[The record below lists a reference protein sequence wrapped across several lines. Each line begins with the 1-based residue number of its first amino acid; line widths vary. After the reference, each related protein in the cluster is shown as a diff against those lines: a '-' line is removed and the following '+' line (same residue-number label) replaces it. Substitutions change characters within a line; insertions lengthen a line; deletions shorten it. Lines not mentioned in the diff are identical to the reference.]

1 MLDKLNNNIDRLLA
15 IGALLFAAYQLLR
28 IGIERPNPIMLAVFF
43 FSVLYL
49 LLRNKIKANQNLHPL
64 RASPSIRKINHI
76 VFILSLCASIWILRD
91 SLYFRPMSYFLVS
104 LIAAA
109 SIMWEILYSVDS
121 NNSQSLI
128 LLKIIALGIIF
139 RAGIFFE
146 FPSILGSDPWLHN
159 MVIEQTISSGHI
171 VDFLNDAMNTVNS
184 YSILPVFHIDTAI
197 TQIITSLSIPSSIF
211 VSVGFFETLSCLFI
225 FLIARKMLGIKAG
238 LLSALVFCLC
248 DFSIVW
254 GTQIITM
261 SLGIGFVAML
271 LYLMLVRGRTSIAD
285 VSVLLLIS
293 AALILTHTV
302 AAFTMLVM
310 LICILI
316 GTRLY
321 KRSDRYDTE
330 HETIV
335 STSLVILF
343 LVGLV
348 AWWMIVPP
356 QGGASF
362 FDAQVLKLKYVMEA
376 FGQLLVATP
385 EVGVTMP
392 YVARLF
398 NNSGYSL
405 LVGLGMFGSL
415 IYFRPGNRSLRPII
429 LAFIAAGL
437 LVIQVINIEGF
448 KWAVITSRWIVFQY
462 MALSILA
469 IAAIIGLSS
478 VIRNNMGKLLMV
490 PLVLLL
496 ILFPMTTNN
505 ASNTDSPLFRYDIH
519 RTAYTESELTSIR
532 TLPGILDAEPVTDL
546 YFAGVWLRTLN
557 RSEYL
562 HMQASGNRVFIAR
575 KYDLFHPEY
584 NDRHKS
590 PITDIRG
597 ARLGRYLF
605 ESSPIVIADYIK
617 QLEADKQ
624 ALIYSSNTVSV
635 WQMP

>member
-15 IGALLFAAYQLLR
+15 IGALFFAAYQLPR
-28 IGIERPNPIMLAVFF
+28 IGIEQPNPIMLAVFL

-64 RASPSIRKINHI
+64 RVDSTIKKINHI
-76 VFILSLCASIWILRD
+76 VFILSLCASMWILHD
-91 SLYFRPMSYFLVS
+91 SLYFRPMSYFLVT
-104 LIAAA
+104 LVAAA
-109 SIMWEILYSVDS
+109 SILWEILYSTDS
-121 NNSQSLI
+121 KNSPSII

-139 RAGIFFE
+139 RAGIFSE
-146 FPSILGSDPWLHN
+146 FPSIVGSDPWSHN

-171 VDFLNDAMNTVNS
+171 VNFTNDAMNTVNS
-184 YSILPVFHIDTAI
+184 YSILPVFHIDAAI
-197 TQIITSLSIPSSIF
+197 TQLITSLSIPGSIF

-225 FLIARKMLGIKAG
+225 FLIAKKMLGIKAG
-238 LLSALVFCLC
+238 LLSALVFCFC

-254 GTQIITM
+254 GTQIIPM
-261 SLGIGFVAML
+261 SLGIGFVVML
-271 LYLMLVRGRTSIAD
+271 LYLMLVRDRTSITN

-293 AALILTHTV
+293 VALILTHTI

-316 GTRLY
+316 GIRIYRKL
-321 KRSDRYDTE
+321 DRYDTE
-330 HETIV
+330 YKEFVPI
-335 STSLVILF
+335 SFVILF

-362 FDAQVLKLKYVMEA
+362 FDIQVVKLKYVMEA
-376 FGQLLVATP
+376 FGQPVAVTP
-385 EVGVTMP
+385 EVGVTTP
-392 YVARLF
+392 YAARLF

-415 IYFRPGNRSLRPII
+415 IYFRPENRSLRPII
-429 LAFIAAGL
+429 LAFVAAGL
-437 LVIQVINIEGF
+437 LAIQAINIQALEA
-448 KWAVITSRWIVFQY
+448 AVIRGRWIVFQY
-462 MALSILA
+462 LVLSILA

-478 VIRNNMGKLLMV
+478 IIRNNIGKLLMV
-490 PLVLLL
+490 LLVLLL
-496 ILFPMTTNN
+496 ILIPMTTNN
-505 ASNTDSPLFRYDIH
+505 IVNTDSPLFRYDIH
-519 RTAYTESELTSIR
+519 RRAYTESELTSIR
-532 TLPGILDAEPVTDL
+532 TLSGILDAEPVTDL
-546 YFAGVWLRTLN
+546 YFADALKYTISRD
-557 RSEYL
+557 EY
-562 HMQASGNRVFIAR
+562 MDMKSTGNRVFIAR

-590 PITDIRG
+590 PITNLRG

-605 ESSPIVIADYIK
+605 EGRPIVIADYIK